1 LKNLIYISLFLII
14 FFGINLKPSFAK
26 ENKPENLKIFAGK
39 WIDKCSKKIEG
50 QKKYCLLERGMFL
63 DKKFEKRLV
72 TMLLRTNENSK
83 DALLTIISPL
93 GTLIQSGVRISL
105 DNEQLNEKA
114 YGFIFCKKDGCFTST
129 IIKKEKIELFKKSKA
144 LKLEYTMDNQQ
155 TLNIGLD
162 LKGFTKAFDKIT
174 KF

>member
-1 LKNLIYISLFLII
+1 
-14 FFGINLKPSFAK
+14 
-26 ENKPENLKIFAGK
+26 
-39 WIDKCSKKIEG
+39 
-50 QKKYCLLERGMFL
+50 MFL

-174 KF
+174 ICEIFSNPISLRDFDLTASADLKPPAQNKTISLLGSNFPS